1 MTRKVGVLLSLG
13 PGSSTQYYNIGQC
26 LQGQCRYGKPSMP
39 HAADRTVA
47 HVAVAML
54 SSGVPD
60 KGALHRE
67 YVLSRLSFLS
77 RGIF

>member
-39 HAADRTVA
+39 DATDRTVA
-47 HVAVAML
+47 HVAVSCL
-54 SSGVPD
+54 IHGVPD
-60 KGALHRE
+60 KGSLHRE
-67 YVLSRLSFLS
+67 YVLSQVSFLS
-77 RGIF
+77 